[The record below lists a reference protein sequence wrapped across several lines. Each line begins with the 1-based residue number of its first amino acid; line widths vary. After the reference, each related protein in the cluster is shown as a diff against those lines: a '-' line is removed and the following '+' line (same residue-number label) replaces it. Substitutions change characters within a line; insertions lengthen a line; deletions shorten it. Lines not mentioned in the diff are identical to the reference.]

1 MNDSNKDFET
11 LSRLKF
17 IGHIKKGERIDV
29 SNVSVLR
36 PSILTSLYRT
46 FIHRDNRTNALHF
59 IRETVTSAFE
69 IVEFS
74 ESGSQDL
81 RNIVADIRAALLG
94 IQNIRCTYS
103 TDLKFCCDIEIVE
116 QFINTKLSLFSK

>member
-74 ESGSQDL
+74 DSGSQDL

>member
-94 IQNIRCTYS
+94 IQNIR
-103 TDLKFCCDIEIVE
+103 
-116 QFINTKLSLFSK
+116 LSLFSK

>member
-1 MNDSNKDFET
+1 MNDSNNDFET

>member
-29 SNVSVLR
+29 INVSVLR